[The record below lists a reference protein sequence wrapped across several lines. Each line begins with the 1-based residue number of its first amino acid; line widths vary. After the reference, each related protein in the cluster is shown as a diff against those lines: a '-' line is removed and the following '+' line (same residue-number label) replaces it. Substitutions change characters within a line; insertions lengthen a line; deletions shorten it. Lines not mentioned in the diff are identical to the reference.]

1 LGCSGIRNWLK
12 DIRRTGKSMRDIW
25 RFMWGEGSKKLTG
38 RREKTRGSYVGKNRD
53 YSEVLF

>member
-1 LGCSGIRNWLK
+1 
-12 DIRRTGKSMRDIW
+12 MRDIW